1 MMRRTNIDA
10 GPILALVGGL
20 LLVVSLFLNWYEPGV
35 SAWTVFEFVDLLLA
49 LSALSAVLISIELM
63 VPQLLPIARVP
74 AAERVLL
81 TTGTVALVLVGSQ
94 LVNHPPAAQ
103 HEAVDYGAWLG
114 LAGAALMCAGGVATI
129 AWVSVRVTFDH
140 RQPAAPPPPPPPPP
154 PEPGGGTTETR
165 ELR

>member
-81 TTGTVALVLVGSQ
+81 TAGTVALVLVGSQ

-103 HEAVDYGAWLG
+103 REAVDYGAWLALAGGALLFAGG
-114 LAGAALMCAGGVATI
+114 LAPI
-129 AWVSVRVTFDH
+129 AWVSVGVTSAH
-140 RQPAAPPPPPPPPP
+140 RQPPAAGPPPPPPPPP
-154 PEPGGGTTETR
+154 APPPRPPREPG
-165 ELR
+165 